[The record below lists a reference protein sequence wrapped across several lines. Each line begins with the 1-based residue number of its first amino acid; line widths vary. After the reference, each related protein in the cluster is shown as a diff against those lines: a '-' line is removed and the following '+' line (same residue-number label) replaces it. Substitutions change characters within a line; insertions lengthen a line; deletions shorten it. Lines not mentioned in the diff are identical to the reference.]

1 MNWFHNNFDLDV
13 EILFK
18 IKYSDFLGN
27 FNRHWTLPLFYW
39 LLCTL
44 VHILYW
50 IKRQKYVIYRCWKP
64 LLWVLT
70 FAVSLYFSKGVI
82 HFLWFGLCSSYVMLC
97 KQTSSKL
104 SGLKQ
109 TTFCLWIYNLARS
122 WRGSLSLI
130 HLMSALAEAWN
141 YLKAHHWHVWQK
153 THENRWGLEH
163 LELHGHLS
171 LFLGDLS
178 KKLEGSQSFLT
189 FLGR

>member
-1 MNWFHNNFDLDV
+1 MPINRLQNKIFPPTWKSIKYQQKRSHCKQTMNWFHNNFDLDV
-13 EILFK
+13 EILFR

-27 FNRHWTLPLFYW
+27 CNRHWILPLFYW

-82 HFLWFGLCSSYVMLC
+82 HFLWFGFCSSYVMLC

-109 TTFCLWIYNLARS
+109 QHFAFESIT
-122 WRGSLSLI
+122 
-130 HLMSALAEAWN
+130 
-141 YLKAHHWHVWQK
+141 
-153 THENRWGLEH
+153 
-163 LELHGHLS
+163 
-171 LFLGDLS
+171 
-178 KKLEGSQSFLT
+178 
-189 FLGR
+189 